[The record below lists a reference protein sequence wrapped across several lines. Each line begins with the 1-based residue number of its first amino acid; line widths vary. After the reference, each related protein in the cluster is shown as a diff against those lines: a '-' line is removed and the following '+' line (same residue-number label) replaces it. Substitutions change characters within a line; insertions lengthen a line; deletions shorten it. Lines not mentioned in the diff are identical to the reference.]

1 MNRDNEAE
9 MYARAEEDVYKRQ
22 VLSGGTPGSHR
33 IQGIGAGFIPEVLRR
48 ELIDEVIPVED
59 EDAFSTAK
67 CIAQIEGIH
76 AVSYTHL

>member
-1 MNRDNEAE
+1 
-9 MYARAEEDVYKRQ
+9 
-22 VLSGGTPGSHR
+22 
-33 IQGIGAGFIPEVLRR
+33 VLRR

-76 AVSYTHL
+76 VGISSGAAGWAALELAKREENQGKLIVAIFPDTGERYLSVW